1 MGGRLLELLTRNLIL
16 KVAAFGMALLLWVSV
31 RAERQDRRTIPSVPV
46 QVELSDSDWTLRG
59 DPLPGTV
66 EVRVSGPARELF
78 QLALERPVVVVP
90 VDQVAAGDT
99 AIVLSRE
106 WVRMGNH
113 PGVSIDDIQ
122 PSSIRISLDRVA
134 SAWRPVAPRTRGVLP
149 SDLVLARDPTSE
161 PASVRILGPAGR
173 VEEMDSIRLLPVD
186 LGGIRGD
193 QAVRVAVD
201 TSGFGRVRVSPDTV
215 TLRFPVEAPAERIL
229 TNVPLELLPEGV
241 LSDVELPE
249 TTVSV
254 VLRGAREAVESVAPD
269 DLRAVVDVVGL
280 LELEPG
286 EAMEVPVRVEGLP
299 PLVTARSNP
308 ERVGVRRRTAAE
320 SAPVS
325 RVDVA
330 APSAPRAG
338 VPGSSP

>member
-1 MGGRLLELLTRNLIL
+1 VGGTLLELLTRNLVL

-59 DPLPGTV
+59 DPLPATV
-66 EVRVSGPARELF
+66 EIRVSGPARELF

-106 WVRMGNH
+106 WVRMGSH

-134 SAWRPVAPRTRGVLP
+134 SAWRPVAPRIQGELP
-149 SDLVLARDPTSE
+149 SDLVLARDPTPE
-161 PASVRILGPAGR
+161 PSSVRILGPAGR
-173 VEEMDSIRLLPVD
+173 VQEMDSIRLLPVD
-186 LGGIRGD
+186 LGRVRGD

-215 TLRFPVEAPAERIL
+215 TLRFPVETPAERIL

-249 TTVSV
+249 TAISV
-254 VLRGAREAVESVAPD
+254 VLRGAREAVESVTRGD
-269 DLRAVVDVVGL
+269 IRAVVDVVGL

-286 EAMEVPVRVEGLP
+286 EEMEVPVRIEGLP
-299 PLVTARSNP
+299 ALVTGRSNP
-308 ERVGVRRRTAAE
+308 VRVTVRRRTSQE
-320 SAPVS
+320 SA
-325 RVDVA
+325 DQA
-330 APSAPRAG
+330 AADAG
-338 VPGSSP
+338 ADSDGPEGLR